1 MLYSARTDKRM
12 SVQNCDGLR
21 ALFAYVK
28 AGLTRSAFTMVR
40 YQERQNGEKMNKGK
54 LYGVGV
60 GPGDKE
66 LLTVKAIR
74 IIREADIVAS
84 PVMKNGGRAAYDIA
98 APYLENKKIIEF
110 TMPMTKNKDELE
122 KNYSDIAEKLAE
134 LLDEGKNIAFITLGD
149 VTVYSTYMQID
160 RLMKERGY
168 DTELVPGIT
177 SFCAAAARI
186 GTALCERNEPLV
198 IIPASYDISDRLM
211 DLPGTKVF
219 MKAGSSGLEL
229 RDMLRDNDIIDKAVM
244 IERCGMENERIV
256 TDLNEMKGSGSY
268 FSLFIVKE

>member
-1 MLYSARTDKRM
+1 MD
-12 SVQNCDGLR
+12 
-21 ALFAYVK
+21 
-28 AGLTRSAFTMVR
+28 
-40 YQERQNGEKMNKGK
+40 KGK

-160 RLMKERGY
+160 RLMKDRGY

-244 IERCGMENERIV
+244 VERCGMEDERIV